1 MPRISRG
8 LADDSIYHVINR
20 GNGGQ
25 VVFQKDK
32 DYEACVNFMKEAK
45 IRYTVRI
52 FAYCLMPNHFHIVV
66 MPHESEDLSK

>member
-1 MPRISRG
+1 MLRISRG

-32 DYEACVNFMKEAK
+32 DYETFVNLMKEAK
-45 IRYTVRI
+45 IRR
-52 FAYCLMPNHFHIVV
+52 
-66 MPHESEDLSK
+66 EKK